1 MDPILDT
8 LTVEQALQQYREDY
22 ALLSSQF
29 QDYREAK
36 EMEIQDLKDSIQHVL
51 EANERLA
58 QMLKDRRDVDADGSS
73 L

>member
-1 MDPILDT
+1 MEPILNT
-8 LTVEQALQQYREDY
+8 LTMEQALEQYREDY

-29 QDYREAK
+29 QEYREAK
-36 EMEIQDLKDSIQHVL
+36 EAEIQDLKDSIQHVL

-58 QMLKDRRDVDADGSS
+58 QMLKDRRDGDAGGSS